1 MSSIIYISRSGIPRD
16 AASIR
21 IERIA
26 QILCKIGYE
35 VSVMCSGIDAEY
47 IPVKNDSVDD
57 YRIVVNDI
65 PYLFSYRKSYKWY
78 NKFRVVYEIIFATSI
93 YKRIIRHCDYAKPQ
107 AVILYND
114 IYALTR
120 KLLKYCKKRGIALYA
135 DVTEWYEKK
144 STRNS
149 LPARLIP
156 IFVNKRITTLDSRL
170 NGIIAISPYLY
181 EYYSK
186 LNNNVVYIPPLMPI
200 DRDIEFIANKSKVI
214 VYAGKPGEKD
224 VILPILEAFEI
235 LNKKNIKAIL
245 TIIGI
250 DEEYIR
256 QVWKDCPFSQYGIQ
270 ILGTLPHRDT
280 IEVVKQADF
289 GILLR
294 HNKRYAKAGFSTKLA
309 ECLSLGIPMI
319 CNKIGGCDSIIEDSV
334 DGILINDFAVN
345 TILDCLKLIIELSDA
360 DMLKMKHKAF
370 EKADMLFNSEKY
382 IKKLQV
388 LLEHENSDIGR

>member
-1 MSSIIYISRSGIPRD
+1 MSSILYVSRSGIPRD

-26 QILCKIGYE
+26 QVLCKIGYD
-35 VSVMCSGIDAEY
+35 VSIMCSGVDAEY
-47 IPVKNDSVDD
+47 IPLKNDSSHD
-57 YRIVVNDI
+57 YRMVVNDI

-78 NKFRVVYEIIFATSI
+78 NKFRVVHEIIFATSI
-93 YKRIIRHCDYAKPQ
+93 YKRIIRYCDCAKPQ
-107 AVILYND
+107 AIILYND
-114 IYALTR
+114 IYSLTR
-120 KLLKYCKKRGIALYA
+120 KLLKYCRNRGIALYA

-156 IFVNKRITTLDSRL
+156 ILVNKRITTLDCRL

-181 EYYSK
+181 DYYSK

-200 DRDIEFIANKSKVI
+200 HQDIEFIAHKSKVI

-224 VILPILEAFEI
+224 VILPILDAFEI
-235 LNKKNIKAIL
+235 LNKKEIKAIL

-250 DEEYIR
+250 DEGYIR
-256 QVWKDCPFSQYGIQ
+256 QVWKDIPFSQYGIQ
-270 ILGTLPHRDT
+270 ILGTLPHSDT
-280 IEVVKQADF
+280 LDVVKQADF

-319 CNKIGGCDSIIEDSV
+319 CNRIGGCDSIIEHSV
-334 DGILINDFAVN
+334 DGMIIDDFAVDN
-345 TILDCLKLIIELSDA
+345 ILDCLKSVVELSDS

-370 EKADMLFNSEKY
+370 EKAEMLFNSEKY
-382 IKKLQV
+382 ITKLQV
-388 LLEHENSDIGR
+388 LLEHENSNIGR